1 MSRSFISAYTP
12 SNTDPA
18 ILELIFVQRQ
28 RLLKQIVKKLERS
41 MLTAEKHHIL
51 LVGARGCG
59 KTHLLTLAADRL
71 QNLAEENSSLKE
83 NMRIAWLSEDDTFTE
98 LVDIAVAIADALQN
112 SYPEEFNQDYR
123 AAAKGAKNNDE
134 AASAILNALLDDLP
148 APRSI
153 LLMTEN
159 LDRTFNQLSEMGQRT
174 WRGFLQ
180 EKQRIATLASA
191 QQLVDSLSN
200 RDEPFYG
207 FFNIEHLSSLS
218 ADQALELIKKITK
231 VQENKELLNY
241 LENDNNA
248 RYRIRAL
255 HYLAGGNQRMYV
267 ILSELLTKN
276 ALDDLVSAF
285 EALADELTPYFQER
299 LRSLPAQ
306 QAKIV
311 QYLCGVTAAQS
322 VKTISEQMF
331 IAETT
336 CSKQLS
342 ELKNKRYV
350 VSTKQGKQSF
360 YEMSE
365 PLMRLCLDIKNQRG
379 KPLRLITQFIRAWFS
394 VEELSKYSQQ
404 QGHVRL
410 QQYCEVALQAEPVYV
425 KPLIKDLNC
434 LIDKSLDSN
443 NLDKAMRY
451 VEELNSADK
460 DMADLRRIDVLFE
473 KAKSDFFNRRFDQVV
488 NCLNEIID
496 KKYVPKKYFALAVI
510 NRGFAYGK
518 QGEFDLELQ
527 DYITLI
533 EGADIPNDI
542 VVQALF
548 NRAAVYVQKNKIDF
562 AILDY
567 NKLFDMKD
575 ASVEQRAQALLNR
588 AVAYGKQGHVDL
600 EVLDYSTLIHMV
612 DVPKDYLVKAL
623 FNRGITYALIGQ
635 FDFAISDY
643 NNLIRMD
650 DLPKSLVAKL
660 LLNRG
665 AAYSHQAKI
674 SLALQD
680 YTTLAA
686 MKDAS
691 RDQVAKALFNRGLTY
706 SQQGEIDLALQDYG
720 ALIAMKDAPTDQ
732 IVKALFSR
740 SIAYGQRNQVDLALL
755 DINALIDMEGVPG
768 NILAQALYNRGV
780 GYFFSRKYFL
790 AREDF
795 SAALSIINIE
805 GIHKNLVLFAI
816 TEPMLIING
825 QEDFESALLHAF
837 TEADPNIS
845 GYGGTP
851 HDLLETLLQLGSIQ
865 WPSYVAIIVRIYN
878 QYQQTEILTNGL
890 IKSIRGLVKS
900 NLSPQQLDVWL
911 AAWQQHT
918 QDMELFELPLQILA
932 AAIESIKTKDKQPL
946 LSLPLEIRQLVLP
959 LLGYEEEQ

>member
-1 MSRSFISAYTP
+1 MSRPFISAYTP

-18 ILELIFVQRQ
+18 ILEQIFVQRQ
-28 RLLKQIVKKLERS
+28 KLLKQIVKKLERS

-59 KTHLLTLAADRL
+59 KTHLLTLAAERL
-71 QNLAEENSSLKE
+71 QNLAEENLTLKD
-83 NMRIAWLSEDDTFTE
+83 NMRLAWLSEDDTFTE

-112 SYPEEFNQDYR
+112 SYPEEFNKDYR

-134 AASAILNALLDDLP
+134 AALAILNALLDDLP

-207 FFNIEHLSSLS
+207 FFNIEHLSPLS
-218 ADQALELIKKITK
+218 ADQAFELIKKIAN
-231 VQENKELLNY
+231 VQENEELLTY

-299 LRSLPAQ
+299 LRSLPPQ

-311 QYLCGVTAAQS
+311 QYLCGITAAQS
-322 VKTISEQMF
+322 VKSIAEQTF

-350 VSTKQGKQSF
+350 VSTRQGKQSF
-360 YEMSE
+360 YEISE

-394 VEELSKYSQQ
+394 VEEINKYSQQ

-410 QQYCEVALQAEPVYV
+410 RQYCESALKAEPIYV
-425 KPLIKDLNC
+425 QPLIKDLNH
-434 LIDKSLDSN
+434 LIEKSIDKND
-443 NLDKAMRY
+443 
-451 VEELNSADK
+451 
-460 DMADLRRIDVLFE
+460 FE
-473 KAKSDFFNRRFDQVV
+473 KAMNYVQELKSADEVVASSSHAEIRFKQAVSGFMDGKTDISIKQLSEVV
-488 NCLNEIID
+488 NLPNLSEF
-496 KKYVPKKYFALAVI
+496 YLATTLLLRGYF
-510 NRGFAYGK
+510 YGEK
-518 QGEFDLELQ
+518 GEFDL
-527 DYITLI
+527 
-533 EGADIPNDI
+533 
-542 VVQALF
+542 
-548 NRAAVYVQKNKIDF
+548 

-567 NKLFDMKD
+567 SALINLKSVFYDYIVAALLSRAFIYRGQSDLDLALRDYSAIIDMKEPPMD
-575 ASVEQRAQALLNR
+575 QLAKALLNR
-588 AVAYGKQGHVDL
+588 GLAYSASQQY
-600 EVLDYSTLIHMV
+600 VLAQ
-612 DVPKDYLVKAL
+612 KDYITAL
-623 FNRGITYALIGQ
+623 KVRDIE
-635 FDFAISDY
+635 
-643 NNLIRMD
+643 
-650 DLPKSLVAKL
+650 
-660 LLNRG
+660 
-665 AAYSHQAKI
+665 KI
-674 SLALQD
+674 D
-680 YTTLAA
+680 
-686 MKDAS
+686 
-691 RDQVAKALFNRGLTY
+691 
-706 SQQGEIDLALQDYG
+706 
-720 ALIAMKDAPTDQ
+720 
-732 IVKALFSR
+732 
-740 SIAYGQRNQVDLALL
+740 
-755 DINALIDMEGVPG
+755 
-768 NILAQALYNRGV
+768 
-780 GYFFSRKYFL
+780 
-790 AREDF
+790 
-795 SAALSIINIE
+795 
-805 GIHKNLVLFAI
+805 KNLVLFAI
-816 TEPMLIING
+816 IEPLLITSTQTE
-825 QEDFESALLHAF
+825 FEAALLRAF
-837 TEADPNIS
+837 NEADANIE
-845 GYGGTP
+845 GYGGAP

-865 WPSYVAIIVRIYN
+865 WPSYVAIIVNAYN
-878 QYQQTEILTNGL
+878 QYQQTEKLTNGL
-890 IKSIRGLVKS
+890 VQSIRGLAKA
-900 NLSPQQLDVWL
+900 NLSPQQLDAWF

-946 LSLPLEIRQLVLP
+946 LALPLEIRQLVLP
-959 LLGYEEEQ
+959 LLGYTEDQ